1 LHEVSSRNT
10 PGLEGIMQARF
21 EQFIRERQYLA
32 NVTPATVEW
41 YRRCLNW
48 LPSEAPTQTDLK
60 DLVLRMRTKGLKE
73 TGVNTVL
80 RCANAYLHWNSGAER
95 RCGPG
100 CNHPRIA
107 QLREPHLV
115 LPTFTEQQ
123 VKRLIAWKA
132 KSKYQRRLHVLILFL
147 LDTGCRISEVLG
159 LHVSEID
166 FENLLVTL
174 DGKGRKQ
181 RVVPISFELR
191 KALFRFCTETNRKPE
206 ALVFVSRTGATWNRR
221 NILRDVKRLCQD
233 FGFTAPG
240 RTLHAFRHTFAV
252 NYLRRGG
259 SVFHLQKVL
268 GHSTLEMTRRYA
280 NLVTAD
286 LQAVHQRVSLLSR

>member
-1 LHEVSSRNT
+1 ME
-10 PGLEGIMQARF
+10 PRF
-21 EQFIRERQYLA
+21 EQFIRERQYLT

-41 YRRCLNW
+41 YRRCLSW
-48 LPSEAPTQTDLK
+48 LPSESPTQADLK
-60 DLVLRMRTKGLKE
+60 NLVLRLRQRGLKE

-80 RCANAYLHWNSGAER
+80 RCVNAYLHWNSGSER
-95 RCGPG
+95 KCGQG
-100 CNHPRIA
+100 CTHPRIA
-107 QLREPHLV
+107 QLKEPHLV

-123 VKRLIAWKA
+123 VKGFIAWRPKG
-132 KSKYQRRLHVLILFL
+132 KYQRRLHVLILFL
-147 LDTGCRISEVLG
+147 LDTGCRISEALG

-166 FENLLVTL
+166 FDNLLVTL

-191 KALFRFCTETNRKPE
+191 KALFRYCMDADHKPE
-206 ALVFVSRTGATWNRR
+206 ALLFASRTGATWNRR
-221 NILRDVKRLCQD
+221 NVLRDVKLLCHKL
-233 FGFTAPG
+233 GFEPPA
-240 RTLHAFRHTFAV
+240 RTLHSLRHTFAV

-259 SVFHLQKVL
+259 SVFHLQKML

-286 LQAVHQRVSLLSR
+286 LQAVHERVTLLAR

>member
-1 LHEVSSRNT
+1 ME
-10 PGLEGIMQARF
+10 PRF
-21 EQFIRERQYLA
+21 EQFIRERQYFT
-32 NVTPATVEW
+32 NVTPATIEW
-41 YRRCLNW
+41 YRRCLSW
-48 LPSEAPTQTDLK
+48 LPSESPTQADLK
-60 DLVLRMRTKGLKE
+60 ALVLRMRTKGLKE

-80 RCANAYLHWNSGAER
+80 RCVNAYLHWSSGAER
-95 RCGPG
+95 KCGAG
-100 CNHPRIA
+100 CTHPRIA
-107 QLREPHLV
+107 QLKEPRLV

-123 VKRLIAWKA
+123 VKKLITWKP
-132 KSKYQRRLHVLILFL
+132 KGKYPRRLHTLILFL
-147 LDTGCRISEVLG
+147 LDTGCRISEALT
-159 LHVSEID
+159 LRTSEID
-166 FENLLVTL
+166 FDNLLVTL

-181 RVVPISFELR
+181 RVVPISYELR
-191 KALFRFCTETNRKPE
+191 KALFRYCMETGSKPD
-206 ALVFVSRTGATWNRR
+206 ALLFASRTGSTWSRR
-221 NILRDVKRLCQD
+221 NILRDVKRLCER

-286 LQAVHQRVSLLSR
+286 LQAVHERVSLLAR